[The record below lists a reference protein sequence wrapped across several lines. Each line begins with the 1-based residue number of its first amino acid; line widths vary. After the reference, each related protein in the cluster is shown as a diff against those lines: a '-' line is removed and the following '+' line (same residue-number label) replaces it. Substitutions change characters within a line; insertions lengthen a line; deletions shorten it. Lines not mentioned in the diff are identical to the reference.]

1 VARDTFY
8 SKGRKEG
15 EERRARSPGQPG
27 GVLYWVGMIS
37 RGAPHLRQGGM
48 RTEPCRYGQCDGTGW
63 IEVEETNGARECEC
77 RRERVAAARAAR
89 LATSIPRRYLEVDF
103 GRWPITNLDQRIV
116 REVQKYCRRLEA
128 NLESGRGL
136 YFFGEIGSGKTSL
149 AMCVAKEVLR
159 ERRSLAIFSG
169 PELLARISATYED
182 RSQDTY
188 LGLLDLLGS
197 VDFLVLEDLAV
208 AKQNEWRLEQLYAVI
223 NRRYEDRRPLL
234 VTADVG
240 NPEALGDHIGHRT
253 CSRIMEMCEP
263 MPFLDGDHRV
273 RATTPED
280 VRLAG

>member
-1 VARDTFY
+1 VPARA
-8 SKGRKEG
+8 GG
-15 EERRARSPGQPG
+15 RRAG
-27 GVLYWVGMIS
+27 G
-37 RGAPHLRQGGM
+37 
-48 RTEPCRYGQCDGTGW
+48 
-63 IEVEETNGARECEC
+63 
-77 RRERVAAARAAR
+77 R

-103 GRWPITNLDQRIV
+103 DRWPITNLDQRIV
-116 REVQKYCRRLEA
+116 REVRKYCRRLED

-159 ERRSLAIFSG
+159 ERRSLAVFSG
-169 PELLARISATYED
+169 PELLARIGATYED

-223 NRRYEDRRPLL
+223 NRRYEDRRPML

-240 NPEALGDHIGHRT
+240 NPEALGEHIGHGPAR
-253 CSRIMEMCEP
+253 
-263 MPFLDGDHRV
+263 G
-273 RATTPED
+273 
-280 VRLAG
+280 